1 MVSTEVF
8 SHNSWNNLLSFEAP
22 ALEVS
27 YSPLFKDTF
36 FPMKYFSISIQ
47 FSQPLTMALHRNQHH
62 FPSYQTHPSNYETLK
77 CATVCI
83 QSTLCL
89 MGTLAAFFDGA
100 NAPAYVPFSQLNCTG
115 EPPNRLIQ
123 VYTWSGTQGNWWA
136 SISQFNSML
145 IAKEWASWSI
155 FFFFHAIN
163 QMATLHAPTLGLAIP
178 GNMNVRS
185 WSDEQRPDVQFVRM
199 GDYFEFSGIGLYCC
213 GCDHMLNG
221 TGKKC
226 SLIWLVIAWNAW
238 NWMIKKTIGFLI
250 KNQDSLFLNAA
261 RAGKI
266 Y

>member
-100 NAPAYVPFSQLNCTG
+100 NAPAYVPFSQPNCTG

-155 FFFFHAIN
+155 FFSSFMLSKPDGNTACTH
-163 QMATLHAPTLGLAIP
+163 LG
-178 GNMNVRS
+178 
-185 WSDEQRPDVQFVRM
+185 F
-199 GDYFEFSGIGLYCC
+199 GDSRKHECQIL
-213 GCDHMLNG
+213 
-221 TGKKC
+221 KR
-226 SLIWLVIAWNAW
+226 WA
-238 NWMIKKTIGFLI
+238 
-250 KNQDSLFLNAA
+250 AA
-261 RAGKI
+261 RCAICTNGWLFWIFGNRIILLWMRSYAEWYWEEVFLDMTSNCTKCVKLND
-266 Y
+266 